1 MLNRVQ
7 LIGHL
12 GTDPEVRYTG
22 TGTPVANFSLATTER
37 WTDKSGKKQERTEW
51 HRIVVWG
58 TQGENCGTYLRKGR
72 QVFVDGKIQTREWE
86 DTNNGQRRFR
96 TEIIAQ
102 DVMFLGSAPAEQ
114 SQGEQMGRQQ

>member
-86 DTNNGQRRFR
+86 DTNNGQRRFT

-102 DVMFLGSAPAEQ
+102 DVKFLGSAPAEQ
-114 SQGEQMGRQQ
+114 SQGEQMGRPQ

>member
-22 TGTPVANFSLATTER
+22 TGTPVANF
-37 WTDKSGKKQERTEW
+37 
-51 HRIVVWG
+51 
-58 TQGENCGTYLRKGR
+58 YLRKGR
-72 QVFVDGKIQTREWE
+72 QVFVEGKIQTREWE